1 MARFTEEQ
9 FKSISG
15 AAWRKSLAA
24 APKAQ
29 QSVTTREALSK
40 PRHKFNA
47 KKTEYD
53 GITFD
58 SKLEG
63 DFYLH
68 LKLQQ
73 RAGIVLFF
81 LRQVPIH
88 LPGGTKLIVD
98 FQVFY
103 TDGSCRFLDTKGVE
117 APEFLIKKR
126 EVEHQYPFEIDVVRK
141 NDFNLY

>member
-9 FKSISG
+9 FKSIDG
-15 AAWRKSLAA
+15 AAWRKSPAV
-24 APKAQ
+24 PNAQ
-29 QSVTTREALSK
+29 QSVITRVALTK

-47 KKTEYD
+47 KKTECD
-53 GITFD
+53 GIRFD
-58 SKLEG
+58 SKLEAS
-63 DFYLH
+63 FYMH

-88 LPGGTKLIVD
+88 LPGGTKLVVD

-117 APEFLIKKR
+117 TPEFKIKKR
-126 EVEHQYPFEIDVVRK
+126 EVEALYPIEIETIRR
-141 NDFNLY
+141 

>member
-9 FKSISG
+9 FKAIEG
-15 AAWRKSLAA
+15 AAWRQSSAA
-24 APKAQ
+24 LKVQ
-29 QSVTTREALSK
+29 HSVIAREALSK

-47 KKTEYD
+47 KKVEYD
-53 GITFD
+53 GIKFD
-58 SKLEG
+58 SILEG

-88 LPGGTKLIVD
+88 LPGGTKLVVD

-103 TDGSCRFLDTKGVE
+103 TDGSCRFFDTKGVE
-117 APEFLIKKR
+117 TPEFLIKKR
-126 EVEHQYPFEIDVVRK
+126 EIEHHYPFEIEVIKRG
-141 NDFNLY
+141 DF

>member
-1 MARFTEEQ
+1 MTR
-9 FKSISG
+9 ISEDQLQKVLDKP
-15 AAWRKSLAA
+15 WRNNN
-24 APKAQ
+24 APRPSKMD
-29 QSVTTREALSK
+29 REIPTATQ

-47 KKTEYD
+47 KQVEYD
-53 GITFD
+53 GIKFD

-73 RAGIVLFF
+73 QAKQVLFF

-88 LPGGTKLIVD
+88 LPGGTKLVVD

-103 TDGSCRFLDTKGVE
+103 ADGTCRFIDTKGIE
-117 APEFLIKKR
+117 TSDFLIKKR
-126 EVEHQYPFEIDVVRK
+126 EVEHCYPFEIEVVKRG
-141 NDFNLY
+141 DF

>member
-9 FKSISG
+9 FKSIAG
-15 AAWRKSLAA
+15 AAWRQSSSV
-24 APKAQ
+24 PKAQ
-29 QSVTTREALSK
+29 HSMIQPEVLAK

-47 KKTEYD
+47 KQTDCD
-53 GITFD
+53 GIKFS
-58 SKLEG
+58 SKLEA
-63 DFYLH
+63 DFYLN

-73 RAGIVLFF
+73 QAGIVLFF

-117 APEFLIKKR
+117 TPEFKIKKR
-126 EVEHQYPFEIDVVRK
+126 EVEALYPIEIETIRR
-141 NDFNLY
+141 